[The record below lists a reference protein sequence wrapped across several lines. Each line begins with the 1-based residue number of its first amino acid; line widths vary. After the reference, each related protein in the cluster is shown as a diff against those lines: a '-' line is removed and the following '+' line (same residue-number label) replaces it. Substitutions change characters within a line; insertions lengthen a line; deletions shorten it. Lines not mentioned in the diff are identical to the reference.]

1 MLRSFIFNEIKNNWV
16 EEDEYLFYHDLC
28 AFLDEENQILYLWR
42 GPKSTKARYKK
53 GYHSLN
59 ELISKEKQLK
69 IQINVL
75 AKYIPDFIKEK
86 LDKMLIAAQKQ
97 KEIGKYKF
105 SKFATIRLYL
115 GFLIISITFPI
126 FSFLLLINCV
136 FWPISNGN
144 YVVSAVIYQSWLFYP
159 KVLLIISLIMFIF
172 NIIIGLYEMEVQV
185 IIFSLMG
192 LIICS
197 GILLYL
203 QQGIYLFLFQE
214 GSTSTL
220 YIIKIQD
227 ITVFYIIIFS
237 AIVIFE
243 LPNLLKLISFIR
255 TYRKY
260 IF

>member
-28 AFLDEENQILYLWR
+28 AFLDEDNQIVYLWR

-53 GYHSLN
+53 GYHSLS

-75 AKYIPDFIKEK
+75 AEYIPDSIKER
-86 LDKMLIAAQKQ
+86 LEKMLIAAQKQ
-97 KEIGKYKF
+97 KEISKYKF
-105 SKFATIRLYL
+105 SKFATIRLYSV
-115 GFLIISITFPI
+115 FLIISIIFPI
-126 FSFLLLINCV
+126 FSLLLLINYV
-136 FWPISNGN
+136 FWPISYGN
-144 YVVSAVIYQSWLFYP
+144 YVVSSQLYQNWLFFP
-159 KVLLIISLIMFIF
+159 KILLLISLIMFIL
-172 NIIIGLYEMEVQV
+172 NIIIGLYEMEAQV

-192 LIICS
+192 LLICS

-214 GSTSTL
+214 GSTSTS

-227 ITVFYIIIFS
+227 ITLFYIVIFT
-237 AIVIFE
+237 AITIFE
-243 LPNLLKLISFIR
+243 LPSLLKLISFIR

>member
-1 MLRSFIFNEIKNNWV
+1 MLRSFIFNEIKNNWI

-28 AFLDEENQILYLWR
+28 AFLDEDNKIVYLWR

-53 GYHSLN
+53 GYQLLG
-59 ELISKEKQLK
+59 ELISKDLHLK
-69 IQINVL
+69 FQINVL
-75 AKYIPDFIKEK
+75 ARYIPDNVKER
-86 LDKMLIAAQKQ
+86 LDKMLIAAKKQ
-97 KEIGKYKF
+97 KEIDKYKF
-105 SKFATIRLYL
+105 SKFTTIRLYSV
-115 GFLIISITFPI
+115 FLMLSITFPI
-126 FSFLLLINCV
+126 ISLLLLINCV
-136 FWPISNGN
+136 FWPVSNGN
-144 YVVSAVIYQSWLFYP
+144 YIVSAVIYQNWQSYP
-159 KVLLIISLIMFIF
+159 KTLLLITLIMFIL
-172 NIIIGLYEMEVQV
+172 NIMIGLYEMETQV
-185 IIFSLMG
+185 IIFSLIG

-227 ITVFYIIIFS
+227 ITLFYIIIFS
-237 AIVIFE
+237 AIAIFE

-260 IF
+260 I

>member
-1 MLRSFIFNEIKNNWV
+1 MLRSFIFNEIKNDWI

-28 AFLDEENQILYLWR
+28 AFLDEDNKIVYLWR
-42 GPKSTKARYKK
+42 GPNSTKARYKK
-53 GYHSLN
+53 GYQLLN
-59 ELISKEKQLK
+59 ELISKDLQLK
-69 IQINVL
+69 FQINVL
-75 AKYIPDFIKEK
+75 AKYIPDNVKER
-86 LDKMLIAAQKQ
+86 LDKMLIAAKKQ

-105 SKFATIRLYL
+105 SKFTTIRLYSV
-115 GFLIISITFPI
+115 FLIISTTFPI
-126 FSFLLLINCV
+126 FSLLLLINCV
-136 FWPISNGN
+136 FWPISNDN
-144 YVVSAVIYQSWLFYP
+144 YVVSAVIYQNWLFYP
-159 KVLLIISLIMFIF
+159 KILLLITLIMFIL
-172 NIIIGLYEMEVQV
+172 NIIIGLYEREAQV

-214 GSTSTL
+214 VTSTL
-220 YIIKIQD
+220 YVIKIQD
-227 ITVFYIIIFS
+227 ITLFCVIIFT
-237 AIVIFE
+237 AIAIFE

>member
-1 MLRSFIFNEIKNNWV
+1 MLRSFIFNEIKNNWI

-28 AFLDEENQILYLWR
+28 AFLDEDNKIVYLWR
-42 GPKSTKARYKK
+42 GPRSTKARYKK
-53 GYHSLN
+53 GYQLLN
-59 ELISKEKQLK
+59 ELISKDLRLK
-69 IQINVL
+69 FQINVL
-75 AKYIPDFIKEK
+75 AKYIPDNIKER
-86 LDKMLIAAQKQ
+86 LDKMLIAAKKQ

-105 SKFATIRLYL
+105 SKFTTIRLYSI
-115 GFLIISITFPI
+115 FLIISITFPI
-126 FSFLLLINCV
+126 ISLLLLVTCV
-136 FWPISNGN
+136 FWPVSNGN

-159 KVLLIISLIMFIF
+159 KILLIITLIMFIL
-172 NIIIGLYEMEVQV
+172 NMLIGLYEMETQV
-185 IIFSLMG
+185 IIFSLTG

-197 GILLYL
+197 GVLLYL

-214 GSTSTL
+214 GSTSTS

-227 ITVFYIIIFS
+227 INLFYIITFS
-237 AIVIFE
+237 AITIFE

>member
-1 MLRSFIFNEIKNNWV
+1 MLRSFIFNEIKNNWI

-28 AFLDEENQILYLWR
+28 AFLDEDNKIIYLWR

-53 GYHSLN
+53 GYQLLS
-59 ELISKEKQLK
+59 ELISKDLQLK
-69 IQINVL
+69 FQINVL
-75 AKYIPDFIKEK
+75 AKYIPDYVKER
-86 LDKMLIAAQKQ
+86 LDKMLIAAKKQ
-97 KEIGKYKF
+97 KEISKYKF
-105 SKFATIRLYL
+105 SKFATIRLHL
-115 GFLIISITFPI
+115 VFLIISITFPI
-126 FSFLLLINCV
+126 ISLLLLINYV
-136 FWPISNGN
+136 FWPISNDN
-144 YVVSAVIYQSWLFYP
+144 YVVSAVIYQNWLFYP
-159 KVLLIISLIMFIF
+159 KVLLVISLIMFIL
-172 NIIIGLYEMEVQV
+172 NMIIGLYEMEAQV

-197 GILLYL
+197 GVLLYL

-227 ITVFYIIIFS
+227 ITLFYIIIFS
-237 AIVIFE
+237 AITIFE